1 MDRGF
6 FIDLALA
13 TALIFTLGLKP
24 NVIDLRKKSEC
35 ESLILGGQT
44 FKKINTLAMR
54 TKVKN
59 ILSGMKLFVQNALE
73 KREEHFVRAQAFTRR
88 RTLDF
93 NKLCFF

>member
-1 MDRGF
+1 LINGF
-6 FIDLALA
+6 KGEIMGYLQ
-13 TALIFTLGLKP
+13 P

-59 ILSGMKLFVQNALE
+59 ILSGMKLFVESALL
-73 KREEHFVRAQAFTRR
+73 KREKYFIGSQCFIRR